1 MESILQSSWVAVLA
15 AAFLGQPA
23 QAQSRSTDQLEAAIV
38 FKILKFVDLTARSKN
53 SLSFCVERGAQ
64 SAPALLSLKGQR
76 IRDQRLTVRL
86 VNRQS
91 FAGCDVAYLS
101 EASPVAIQNAR
112 AKGRLV
118 MGRGT
123 RFIDSNGTIGLV
135 QTGSQIRFEIN
146 LEEAES
152 AGPKISSRL
161 VRLAARVER

>member
-1 MESILQSSWVAVLA
+1 MKSILQSLWVAALSVA
-15 AAFLGQPA
+15 ILGQPA

-38 FKILKFVDLTARSKN
+38 FKILKFVDLTARSK
-53 SLSFCVERGAQ
+53 SSVFFCVERGAQ

-76 IRDQRLTVRL
+76 IRDQRLVVRM
-86 VNRQS
+86 VNRNS
-91 FAGCDVAYLS
+91 FAGCDVAYLN
-101 EASPVAIQNAR
+101 ETSPAFIQNAR

-135 QTGSQIRFEIN
+135 KTGGQIRFEIN

-152 AGPKISSRL
+152 AGLKISSRL
-161 VRLAARVER
+161 VRLAARVKR